1 MYPQLQLLPGA
12 ISEILA
18 SANETGTITLTDRYG
33 LMAAILDESLEEDEA
48 RAITRLLRSVK
59 RGRLSYESTAS

>member
-18 SANETGTITLTDRYG
+18 SVNETGTLTLNDRYG
-33 LMAAILDESLEEDEA
+33 LMAAILDENIEEEEA
-48 RAITRLLRSVK
+48 RAITRLLRSIK
-59 RGRLSYESTAS
+59 RGRLSYEATAI